1 MSVVEDAELL
11 LEAEMASE
19 ALWALERLRPALLKL
34 RVEKQKVLFKTLE
47 QYRHPK
53 DKQLT
58 DFDRKTM
65 LDAQVAEVRADYEL
79 VAGLEQLVKERC
91 ALWQSTIETR

>member
-1 MSVVEDAELL
+1 MSVLEDAERL
-11 LEAEMASE
+11 LESEMASE
-19 ALWALERLRPALLKL
+19 SLWELERLKPVLLRL

-53 DKQLT
+53 DKELT
-58 DFDRKTM
+58 DFDRRTM

-79 VAGLEQLVKERC
+79 AAGLEQLVKERC
-91 ALWQSTIETR
+91 ALWLSTIEKH